1 MPSCAAPP
9 TRTLNFSLNHPR
21 ILIIAWLLSAL
32 SMPAPA
38 QQKQVAHTVAM
49 AEPMSGKATLARAT
63 KITGTV
69 EAVDLM
75 QRRVVLKGR
84 KGRVLPLT
92 AGPDV
97 RNLAQVKVGDRV
109 TVRYLDAL
117 SLTLR
122 KDGKELRSSV
132 QTEDAAR
139 AAAGDWPAGTVAQ
152 QVEVTADVI
161 AVHTWAKTVTLRGP
175 KQVVDLKL
183 RDPGQMRLIKVGDQI
198 HAVYAEALALS
209 VDPAAPAKK

>member
-1 MPSCAAPP
+1 MPRCAAWS
-9 TRTLNFSLNHPR
+9 RNVSLNHQQ
-21 ILIIAWLLSAL
+21 ILIIAWLLSAV

-38 QQKQVAHTVAM
+38 QQKRDANTVAM

-69 EAVDLM
+69 ETVDLM
-75 QRRVVLKGR
+75 QRRVVLKGPR
-84 KGRVLPLT
+84 GRVFPMT

-97 RNLAQVKVGDRV
+97 RNLAQVKVGDSV

-132 QTEDAAR
+132 QSEDAAR
-139 AAAGDWPAGTVAQ
+139 AAAGDWPAGTVSQ
-152 QVEVTADVI
+152 QVEVTADVV
-161 AVHTWAKTVTLRGP
+161 AVNSRAKTVTLRGP
-175 KQVVDLKL
+175 KQVVDLKV
-183 RDPGQMRLIKVGDQI
+183 RDPGQMRLIRVGDQV

-209 VDPAAPAKK
+209 VDTAAPAKK

>member
-9 TRTLNFSLNHPR
+9 TRTLNFSLNDPR
-21 ILIIAWLLSAL
+21 ILIVAWLLSAL

-38 QQKQVAHTVAM
+38 QQKQVAPTVAM

-161 AVHTWAKTVTLRGP
+161 AVHTRVKTVTLRGP

-183 RDPGQMRLIKVGDQI
+183 RDPGQMRLIRVGDQI

-209 VDPAAPAKK
+209 VDPAALAKR

>member
-1 MPSCAAPP
+1 MP
-9 TRTLNFSLNHPR
+9 NYSLNHPR
-21 ILIIAWLLSAL
+21 ILFIAWLLSAL

-38 QQKQVAHTVAM
+38 QQKQVANPVTM
-49 AEPMSGKATLARAT
+49 ADPMSGKATPARAT

-75 QRRVVLKGR
+75 QRRMVLKGR
-84 KGRVLPLT
+84 QGRVIPLT

-97 RNLAQVKVGDRV
+97 RNLAQVKVGDSV
-109 TVRYLDAL
+109 TVCYLDAL
-117 SLTLR
+117 SLALR
-122 KDGKELRSSV
+122 KDGKELHSSV
-132 QTEDAAR
+132 RTEDAAR

-161 AVHTWAKTVTLRGP
+161 AVNTRAKTVTLRGP
-175 KQVVDLKL
+175 NQVVDLKI
-183 RDPGQMRLIKVGDQI
+183 RDPGQMRLIRVGDQL

-209 VDPAAPAKK
+209 VNPAALAKR